1 MASVRIVEVG
11 PRDGLQNV
19 KPSIPSSTKLALI
32 KRLHDAGLQ
41 QIEVTSI
48 VSPRAVPQLADC
60 ETILANTGVQ
70 KLLSSPHLRTP
81 VLIPNLKGLHVAL
94 RHNVRGV
101 AVFVSASE
109 GFSRANIRCSVQEG
123 LNRARAVAEKA
134 RANGLEVRG

>member
-19 KPSIPSSTKLALI
+19 KPSITSTIKLALI
-32 KRLHDAGLQ
+32 ERLHHAGLK
-41 QIEVTSI
+41 QIEVTSV

-60 ETILANTGVQ
+60 ENILVSTYVQ
-70 KLLSSPHLRTP
+70 KLLSSPHFRTP
-81 VLIPNLKGLHVAL
+81 VLIPNLKGLDVAL
-94 RHNVRGV
+94 RHNVREV

-134 RANGLEVRG
+134 RSNGLQVRG